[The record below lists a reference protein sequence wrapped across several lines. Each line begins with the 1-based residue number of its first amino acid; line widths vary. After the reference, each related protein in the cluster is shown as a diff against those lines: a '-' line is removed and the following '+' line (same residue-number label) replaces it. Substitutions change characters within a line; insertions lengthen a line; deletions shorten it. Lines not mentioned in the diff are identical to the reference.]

1 MFESKLDMASEPHKK
16 IGLFIKEVRRR
27 RGLTQKA
34 FAHALGTS
42 QSAVARMEAGDQNL
56 STGQLL
62 KISDVLHHQVVGI
75 KESVDFRIEGGHK
88 LHGTVVTNTSKNGA
102 LALMCTALLN
112 KAPTTLH
119 GIPRIEEIY
128 RMTEGFKSIGVQLDS
143 VDRTSLRITPP
154 RNFKLSSINQEAA
167 CKMRSGLMLI
177 GAMIHQK
184 NEFNLPH
191 AGGCNMGDRT
201 IAAHRHAL
209 EEFGVRIKTHD
220 DHYQLTHKKLKPAE
234 IVMYEASD
242 TATINALL
250 AAALVPGKTVI
261 KYAPPNYQVQDVCFL
276 LRQFGVRIDGVG
288 TTTLTVYG
296 VEEIN
301 KEITHHNSEDPIES
315 MMFISAA
322 AVTGSELRI
331 ERCPIEFLE
340 VELLKLSYMGLLC
353 EKSSVYFSQN
363 GKTKLV
369 DITVYPS
376 ELKASPVKIHP
387 LPYPGLNIDN
397 LPFFVP
403 IATQAKGTTLIHD
416 WAWEGRAIYFT
427 ELNRLG
433 ADIKL
438 ADPHR
443 VFITG
448 PTELKSAQVVC
459 PPALR
464 PAVVVL
470 IGMLAA
476 KGNSLLRNVYSIER
490 GYERI
495 AERLS
500 EVGAH
505 IEVVSDL

>member
-1 MFESKLDMASEPHKK
+1 M
-16 IGLFIKEVRRR
+16 IEV
-27 RGLTQKA
+27 L
-34 FAHALGTS
+34 
-42 QSAVARMEAGDQNL
+42 
-56 STGQLL
+56 
-62 KISDVLHHQVVGI
+62 
-75 KESVDFRIEGGHK
+75 
-88 LHGTVVTNTSKNGA
+88 
-102 LALMCTALLN
+102 
-112 KAPTTLH
+112 
-119 GIPRIEEIY
+119 
-128 RMTEGFKSIGVQLDS
+128 KSIGVQVDS
-143 VDRTSLRITPP
+143 VDRTTLKLTPP
-154 RNFKLSSINQEAA
+154 KNFRVSSIEKKSASR
-167 CKMRSGLMLI
+167 MRSVLMLI
-177 GAMIHQK
+177 GPLLHFK
-184 NEFNLPH
+184 NEFQLPH

-201 IAAHRHAL
+201 IAAHKHAL
-209 EEFGVRIKTHD
+209 EALGLRIKTNE
-220 DHYQLTHKKLKPAE
+220 DHYAFSHRKLKTAE
-234 IVMYEASD
+234 IIMYEASD
-242 TATINALL
+242 TAAINALL
-250 AAALVPGKTVI
+250 AAALIPGKTVI

-276 LRQFGVRIDGVG
+276 LRQFGVRVDGVG

-301 KEITHHNSEDPIES
+301 KPVTHYNSEDPIES

-322 AVTGSELRI
+322 AVTNSELHI

-340 VELLKLSYMGLLC
+340 VELLKLSYMGLKF
-353 EKSSVYFSQN
+353 EQSPVYVSKN

-403 IATQAKGTTLIHD
+403 IATQASGTTLIHD
-416 WAWEGRAIYFT
+416 WAWEGRAVYFT

-433 ADIKL
+433 ADVRL

-443 VFITG
+443 VLVTG
-448 PTELKSAQVVC
+448 PSALKAAQVVC

-476 KGNSLLRNVYSIER
+476 KGTSVLRNVYSIER

-500 EVGAH
+500 EIGAR
-505 IEVVSDL
+505 IEVISDL

>member
-1 MFESKLDMASEPHKK
+1 MVSEPHKK
-16 IGLFIKEVRRR
+16 IGLFIKELRRR

-34 FAHALGTS
+34 FAKALGTS
-42 QSAVARMEAGDQNL
+42 QSAVARMEAGEQNL

-75 KESVDFRIEGGHK
+75 KEGIDFKIEGGHT

-102 LALMCTALLN
+102 LALMCAALLN
-112 KAPTTLH
+112 KAPTVLH

-128 RMTEGFKSIGVQLDS
+128 HMIEVFKSIGVQ
-143 VDRTSLRITPP
+143 VDAIERTSLRITPP
-154 RNFKLSSINQEAA
+154 AHLKLSAIHTESAR
-167 CKMRSGLMLI
+167 KMRSVLMLM
-177 GAMIHQK
+177 GALIHRK
-184 NEFNLPH
+184 SEFRLPH
-191 AGGCNMGDRT
+191 AGGCSMGERT
-201 IAAHRHAL
+201 IVAHRHAL
-209 EEFGVRIKTHD
+209 EALGVRVKTHD
-220 DHYQLTHKKLKPAE
+220 DHYYLSHKKLKPAE
-234 IVMYEASD
+234 IIMYEASD

-250 AAALVPGKTVI
+250 AAALIPGKTII

-296 VEEIN
+296 VEEID
-301 KEITHHNSEDPIES
+301 KSVEHYNSEDPIES

-322 AVTGSELRI
+322 AVTHSELHI
-331 ERCPIEFLE
+331 TRCPIEFLE
-340 VELLKLSYMGLLC
+340 VELLKLSYMNLSY
-353 EKSSVYFSQN
+353 ETSPVYFAQN

-369 DITVYPS
+369 DITVFPS
-376 ELKASPVKIHP
+376 TLTASPVKIHP

-403 IATQAKGTTLIHD
+403 IATQAHGTTLIHD
-416 WAWEGRAIYFT
+416 WAWEGRALYFT

-433 ADIKL
+433 ADVKI

-443 VFITG
+443 VFVTG
-448 PTELKSAQVVC
+448 PTPLRAAQVVC

-470 IGMLAA
+470 IAMLAA
-476 KGNSLLRNVYSIER
+476 DGTSLLRNVYSIER

-495 AERLS
+495 AERLA
-500 EVGAH
+500 EAGAR

>member
-1 MFESKLDMASEPHKK
+1 MASDSHKK
-16 IGLFIKEVRRR
+16 IGLFIKELRRK

-34 FAHALGTS
+34 FSEALGTS
-42 QSAVARMEAGDQNL
+42 QSAVARMEKGGQNL
-56 STGQLL
+56 SSAQLF

-75 KESVDFRIEGGHK
+75 KESVDFQIEGGKK
-88 LHGTVVTNTSKNGA
+88 LHGTAVTNTSKNGA

-112 KAPTTLH
+112 KAPTTIH

-128 RMTEGFKSIGVQLDS
+128 RMIEVFKSIGVQLES
-143 VDRTSLRITPP
+143 VDRTSLKITPP
-154 RNFKLSSINQEAA
+154 KNFKLSSIDKASA
-167 CKMRSGLMLI
+167 KKMRSVLMLI
-177 GAMIHQK
+177 GPMLHNK
-184 NEFNLPH
+184 TEFTLPH

-201 IAAHRHAL
+201 IAAPRHAL
-209 EEFGVRIKTHD
+209 EALGLKVRTYEN
-220 DHYQLTHKKLKPAE
+220 HYAFSQKKLKPAE

-242 TATINALL
+242 TDAINALMT
-250 AAALVPGKTVI
+250 AALIPGKTVI

-301 KEITHHNSEDPIES
+301 KEITHYNSEDPIES

-322 AVTGSELRI
+322 AVTNSELTVK
-331 ERCPIEFLE
+331 RCPVDFLE
-340 VELLKLSYMGLLC
+340 VELLKLSYMGLKF
-353 EKSSVYFSQN
+353 EKSDMYFAKN

-369 DITVYPS
+369 DITIYPS
-376 ELKASPVKIHP
+376 ELKASALKIHP

-416 WAWEGRAIYFT
+416 WVWEGRAIYFT

-433 ADIKL
+433 ADVKL

-443 VFITG
+443 VFVTG
-448 PTELKSAQVVC
+448 KTELKGAQVVC

-470 IGMLAA
+470 IAMLAA
-476 KGNSLLRNVYSIER
+476 EGTSLLRNVYSIER

-500 EVGAH
+500 DIGAH
-505 IEVVSDL
+505 IEVVSEL

>member
-1 MFESKLDMASEPHKK
+1 MSSDSHKK
-16 IGLFIKEVRRR
+16 IGLFIKDLRRK

-34 FAHALGTS
+34 FATALNTS
-42 QSAVARMEAGDQNL
+42 QSAVARMEAGDQNI
-56 STGQLL
+56 STKQLL
-62 KISDVLHHQVVGI
+62 KISDVLHHPVLGI
-75 KESVDFRIEGGHK
+75 KESVDFRIEGGKK
-88 LHGTVVTNTSKNGA
+88 LHGTAVTNTSRNGA
-102 LALMCTALLN
+102 LALMCASLLN
-112 KAPTTLH
+112 KAPTTIY
-119 GIPRIEEIY
+119 GIPNIEEIF
-128 RMTEGFKSIGVQLDS
+128 RMVEVFKSIGVQLDK
-143 VDRTSLRITPP
+143 VEENGLRITPP
-154 RNFKLSSINQEAA
+154 KNFKLSSINKASA
-167 CKMRSGLMLI
+167 KKMRSVLMLI
-177 GAMIHQK
+177 GPMMHQK
-184 NEFNLPH
+184 AEFTLPH

-209 EEFGVRIKTHD
+209 EALGLKIRTYD
-220 DHYQLTHKKLKPAE
+220 NHYTFTQKKFKPAE
-234 IVMYEASD
+234 IIMYEASD
-242 TATINALL
+242 TAAINALM
-250 AAALVPGKTVI
+250 AAALIPGKTVI

-301 KEITHHNSEDPIES
+301 KPISHYNSEDPIES

-331 ERCPIEFLE
+331 DRCPIDFLE
-340 VELLKLSYMGLLC
+340 VELLKLHYMGLKF
-353 EKSSVYFSQN
+353 EKTPVYFAKN

-376 ELKASPVKIHP
+376 ELKASPLKIHP

-403 IATQAKGTTLIHD
+403 LATQAKGTTLIHD

-443 VFITG
+443 VFVTG
-448 PTELKSAQVVC
+448 PTQLTGAQVVC

-476 KGNSLLRNVYSIER
+476 KGTSLLRNVYSIER

-500 EVGAH
+500 EIGAH
-505 IEVVSDL
+505 IEIVSDL

>member
-1 MFESKLDMASEPHKK
+1 MASDSHKK
-16 IGLFIKEVRRR
+16 IGLFIKELRRK

-34 FAHALGTS
+34 FSEALGTS
-42 QSAVARMEAGDQNL
+42 QSAVAPMEKGEQNL
-56 STGQLL
+56 SSAQLF

-75 KESVDFRIEGGHK
+75 KESVDFQIEGGKK
-88 LHGTVVTNTSKNGA
+88 LHGTAVTNTSKNGA

-112 KAPTTLH
+112 KAPTTIH

-128 RMTEGFKSIGVQLDS
+128 RMIEVFKSIGVQLES
-143 VDRTSLRITPP
+143 VDRTSLKITPP
-154 RNFKLSSINQEAA
+154 KNFKLSSIDKASA
-167 CKMRSGLMLI
+167 KKMRSVLMLI
-177 GAMIHQK
+177 GPMLHNK
-184 NEFNLPH
+184 TEFTLPH

-209 EEFGVRIKTHD
+209 EALGLKVRTYEN
-220 DHYQLTHKKLKPAE
+220 HYAFSQKKLKPAE

-242 TATINALL
+242 TAAINALMT
-250 AAALVPGKTVI
+250 AALIPGKTVI

-301 KEITHHNSEDPIES
+301 KEITHYNSEDPIES

-322 AVTGSELRI
+322 AVTNSELTVK
-331 ERCPIEFLE
+331 RCPVDFLE
-340 VELLKLSYMGLLC
+340 VELLKLSYMGLKF
-353 EKSSVYFSQN
+353 EKSDMYFAKN

-369 DITVYPS
+369 DITIYPS
-376 ELKASPVKIHP
+376 ELKASALKIHP

-416 WAWEGRAIYFT
+416 WVWEGRAIYFT

-433 ADIKL
+433 ADVKL

-443 VFITG
+443 VFVTG
-448 PTELKSAQVVC
+448 KTELKSAQVVC

-470 IGMLAA
+470 IAMLAA
-476 KGNSLLRNVYSIER
+476 EGTSLLRNVYSIER

-500 EVGAH
+500 DIGAH
-505 IEVVSDL
+505 IEVVSEL

>member
-1 MFESKLDMASEPHKK
+1 MASESHKK
-16 IGLFIKEVRRR
+16 LGLFIKELRRA

-34 FAHALGTS
+34 FAESLGTS
-42 QSAVARMEAGDQNL
+42 QSAVARMEKGEQNL
-56 STGQLL
+56 STAQLL

-75 KESVDFRIEGGHK
+75 KESVDFQIEGGHK
-88 LHGTVVTNTSKNGA
+88 LRGTAVTNTSKNGA
-102 LALMCTALLN
+102 LALMCAALLN
-112 KAPTTLH
+112 KAPTTIH
-119 GIPRIEEIY
+119 GVPRIEEIR
-128 RMTEGFKSIGVQLDS
+128 RMIEVFKSIGIQLDS
-143 VDRTSLRITPP
+143 VGRNSLKITPP
-154 RNFKLSSINQEAA
+154 KQFRLSSINKASA
-167 CKMRSGLMLI
+167 SRMRSVLMLI
-177 GAMIHQK
+177 GPLMHARS
-184 NEFNLPH
+184 EFSLPH

-209 EEFGVRIKTHD
+209 EALGLRVKTNE
-220 DHYQLTHKKLKPAE
+220 DHYAFSYKKLKAGE
-234 IVMYEASD
+234 IIMYEASD
-242 TATINALL
+242 TATINALM
-250 AAALVPGKTVI
+250 AAALIPGKTVI

-301 KEITHHNSEDPIES
+301 KPIEHHNSEDPIES
-315 MMFISAA
+315 MMFITAA
-322 AVTGSELRI
+322 AVTHSELRV
-331 ERCPIEFLE
+331 ERCPIDFLE
-340 VELLKLSYMGLLC
+340 VELLKLKYMGLQYDQ
-353 EKSSVYFSQN
+353 SDVYFAHN

-369 DITVYPS
+369 DLTIHPS

-397 LPFFVP
+397 LPFFAP
-403 IATQAKGTTLIHD
+403 IAAVAKGTTLIHD

-433 ADIKL
+433 ADVKL

-443 VFITG
+443 VLVTG
-448 PTELKSAQVVC
+448 PRELKGAQVVC

-470 IGMLAA
+470 MGMLAA
-476 KGNSLLRNVYSIER
+476 KGTSVLRNVYSIER

-500 EVGAH
+500 EIGAK
-505 IEVVSDL
+505 IEVVSDF

>member
-1 MFESKLDMASEPHKK
+1 MASESHKK
-16 IGLFIKEVRRR
+16 IGLFIKELRRA
-27 RGLTQKA
+27 RGMTQKA
-34 FAHALGTS
+34 FAVALGTS
-42 QSAVARMEAGDQNL
+42 QSAVARMEKGEQNL
-56 STGQLL
+56 STAQLL

-75 KESVDFRIEGGHK
+75 KESVDFQVEGGHR
-88 LHGTVVTNTSKNGA
+88 LHGTAVTNTSKNGA
-102 LALMCTALLN
+102 LALMCAALLN
-112 KAPTTLH
+112 KAPTTIH
-119 GIPRIEEIY
+119 GIPRIEEIR
-128 RMTEGFKSIGVQLDS
+128 RMIEVLKSIGIQIDS
-143 VDRTSLRITPP
+143 VGRTSLRITPP
-154 RNFKLSSINQEAA
+154 KKLRLSGINKASA
-167 CKMRSGLMLI
+167 SRMRSVLMLI
-177 GAMIHQK
+177 GPLMHIK
-184 NEFNLPH
+184 EEFTLPH

-209 EEFGVRIKTHD
+209 EALGLRVKTNE
-220 DHYQLTHKKLKPAE
+220 DHYAFSHRKLKPAE
-234 IVMYEASD
+234 IIMYEASD
-242 TATINALL
+242 TAAINALM
-250 AAALVPGKTVI
+250 AAALIPGKTVI

-276 LRQFGVRIDGVG
+276 LRQFGVRVDGVG

-301 KEITHHNSEDPIES
+301 KEIEHYNSEDPIES
-315 MMFISAA
+315 MMFITA
-322 AVTGSELRI
+322 AVVTNSELKI

-340 VELLKLSYMGLLC
+340 VELLKLEYMGLKY
-353 EKSSVYFSQN
+353 EKSEEYFSKN

-369 DITVYPS
+369 DLVLHPS
-376 ELKASPVKIHP
+376 ELKSSPVKIHP

-416 WAWEGRAIYFT
+416 WAWEGRAVYFT

-433 ADIKL
+433 ADVKL

-443 VFITG
+443 VLVTG
-448 PTELKSAQVVC
+448 PTELKGAQVVC

-470 IGMLAA
+470 MGMLAA
-476 KGNSLLRNVYSIER
+476 KGTSVLRNVYSIER

-500 EVGAH
+500 EIGAK
-505 IEVVSDL
+505 IEIVSDF

>member
-1 MFESKLDMASEPHKK
+1 MASDSHKK
-16 IGLFIKEVRRR
+16 IGLFIKELRRK

-34 FAHALGTS
+34 FSEALGTS
-42 QSAVARMEAGDQNL
+42 QSAVARMEKGEQNL
-56 STGQLL
+56 SSAQLF

-75 KESVDFRIEGGHK
+75 KESVDFKIEGGQK
-88 LHGTVVTNTSKNGA
+88 LHGTAVTNTSKNGA

-112 KAPTTLH
+112 KAPTTIH

-128 RMTEGFKSIGVQLDS
+128 RMIEVFKSIGVQLES
-143 VDRTSLRITPP
+143 VDRTSLKITPP
-154 RNFKLSSINQEAA
+154 KNFKLSSIDKNSAV
-167 CKMRSGLMLI
+167 KMRSVLMLI
-177 GAMIHQK
+177 GPMLHQK
-184 NEFNLPH
+184 SEFNLPH

-201 IAAHRHAL
+201 IAAHKHAL
-209 EEFGVRIKTHD
+209 EAFGLKVRTYEN
-220 DHYQLTHKKLKPAE
+220 HYTFSHKKLHPAE
-234 IVMYEASD
+234 IIMYEASD
-242 TATINALL
+242 TAAINALMT
-250 AAALVPGKTVI
+250 AALIPGKTVI

-301 KEITHHNSEDPIES
+301 KEITHYNSEDPIES

-322 AVTGSELRI
+322 AVTRSELRI
-331 ERCPIEFLE
+331 ERCPIDFLE
-340 VELLKLSYMGLLC
+340 VELLKLSYMGLKF
-353 EKSSVYFSQN
+353 EQGEPYFAKN

-369 DITVYPS
+369 DLTILPS
-376 ELKASPVKIHP
+376 DLKASALKIHP

-433 ADIKL
+433 ADVKL

-443 VFITG
+443 VFVTG
-448 PTELKSAQVVC
+448 PTELKAAQVVC

-470 IGMLAA
+470 IAMLAA
-476 KGNSLLRNVYSIER
+476 EGTSLLRNVYSIER

-500 EVGAH
+500 EIGAH
-505 IEVVSDL
+505 IEIVSEL

>member
-1 MFESKLDMASEPHKK
+1 MASESHKK

-34 FAHALGTS
+34 FAKALGTS

-75 KESVDFRIEGGHK
+75 KESVDFQIQGGHK

-102 LALMCTALLN
+102 LALMCAALLN
-112 KAPTTLH
+112 KGTTTLH

-128 RMTEGFKSIGVQLDS
+128 RMIEVFKSIGVQLDS
-143 VDRTSLRITPP
+143 IDRTSLRITPP
-154 RNFKLSSINQEAA
+154 KSFALASINQESAR
-167 CKMRSGLMLI
+167 KMRSVLMLI
-177 GAMIHQK
+177 GAMIHHK
-184 NEFNLPH
+184 EEFTLPH

-209 EEFGVRIKTHD
+209 EELGVRVKTND
-220 DHYQLTHKKLKPAE
+220 DHYQFTRKKLRPAE
-234 IVMYEASD
+234 IIMYEASD

-250 AAALVPGKTVI
+250 AAACVPGKTVI

-296 VEEIN
+296 VENID
-301 KEITHHNSEDPIES
+301 KDITHYNSEDPIES

-322 AVTGSELRI
+322 AVTGSELCV

-340 VELLKLSYMGLLC
+340 VELLKLSYMGLRYD
-353 EKSSVYFSQN
+353 KTPIYFSKN

-369 DITVYPS
+369 DITIYAS
-376 ELKASPVKIHP
+376 ELKASPIKIHP

-403 IATQAKGTTLIHD
+403 IATQAAGTTLIHD
-416 WAWEGRAIYFT
+416 WAWEGRALYFT

-433 ADIKL
+433 ADVKL

-443 VFITG
+443 VFVTG
-448 PTELKSAQVVC
+448 PTHLKAAQIVC

-470 IGMLAA
+470 ISMLAA
-476 KGNSLLRNVYSIER
+476 EGVSLLRNVYSIER

-500 EVGAH
+500 AVGAH
-505 IEVVSDL
+505 IAVVSDL

>member
-1 MFESKLDMASEPHKK
+1 MASDSHRK
-16 IGLFIKEVRRR
+16 IGLFIKELRRR

-34 FAHALGTS
+34 FAQALGTS
-42 QSAVARMEAGDQNL
+42 QSAIARMETGEQNL
-56 STGQLL
+56 STAQLF
-62 KISDVLHHQVVGI
+62 KISDVLHHQVLGI
-75 KESVDFRIEGGHK
+75 KESVDFKIEGGHK
-88 LHGTVVTNTSKNGA
+88 LHGTAVTNTSKNGA
-102 LALMCTALLN
+102 LALMCAALLN

-128 RMTEGFKSIGVQLDS
+128 RMIEVFKSIGIQLEAL
-143 VDRTSLRITPP
+143 DRTTLRITPP
-154 RNFKLSSINQEAA
+154 KNFKLSAIDKNAA
-167 CKMRSGLMLI
+167 KRMRSVLMLI
-177 GAMIHQK
+177 GPMMHQK
-184 NEFNLPH
+184 TDFNLPH
-191 AGGCNMGDRT
+191 AGGCNMGERT
-201 IAAHRHAL
+201 IAAHKHAL
-209 EEFGVRIKTHD
+209 EAFGLKIKTQENQ
-220 DHYQLTHKKLKPAE
+220 YSFAHKKLAPAE
-234 IVMYEASD
+234 IIMYEASD
-242 TATINALL
+242 TAAINALM
-250 AAALVPGKTVI
+250 AAALIPGKTVI

-276 LRQFGVRIDGVG
+276 LRQFGVRVDGVG

-301 KEITHHNSEDPIES
+301 KEITHYNSEDPIES

-322 AVTGSELRI
+322 AVTNSELRI
-331 ERCPIEFLE
+331 ERCPIDFLE
-340 VELLKLSYMGLLC
+340 VELLKLSYMGLKY
-353 EKSSVYFSQN
+353 EMSTPYFALN

-369 DITVYPS
+369 DLTILPS
-376 ELKASPVKIHP
+376 ELKASELKIHP

-433 ADIKL
+433 ADVKL

-443 VFITG
+443 VFVTG
-448 PTELKSAQVVC
+448 PTPLKAAQVVC

-464 PAVVVL
+464 PAVVIL

-476 KGNSLLRNVYSIER
+476 KGTSVLRNVYSIER

-500 EVGAH
+500 EIGAQ
-505 IEVVSDL
+505 IEVVSEL

>member
-1 MFESKLDMASEPHKK
+1 MASESHKK
-16 IGLFIKEVRRR
+16 IGLFIKELRRR

-34 FAHALGTS
+34 FAAALGTS
-42 QSAVARMEAGDQNL
+42 QSAVARMEKGEQNL
-56 STGQLL
+56 STAQLL
-62 KISDVLHHQVVGI
+62 KISDVLHHQVVGL
-75 KESVDFRIEGGHK
+75 KESVDFQVEGGKK
-88 LHGTVVTNTSKNGA
+88 LHGTAVTNTSKNGA
-102 LALMCTALLN
+102 LGLMCAALLN
-112 KAPTTLH
+112 KAPTTIH

-128 RMTEGFKSIGVQLDS
+128 RMIEVFKSIGVQLDS
-143 VDRTSLRITPP
+143 VGRNTLKITPP
-154 RNFKLSSINQEAA
+154 KQFRLSNINKESATR
-167 CKMRSGLMLI
+167 MRSVLMLI
-177 GAMIHQK
+177 GAMVHHK
-184 NEFNLPH
+184 SEFNLPH
-191 AGGCNMGDRT
+191 AGGCSMGDRT
-201 IAAHRHAL
+201 IAAHKHAL
-209 EEFGVRIKTHD
+209 EELGVRIKTHEN
-220 DHYQLTHKKLKPAE
+220 HYSFTSKKLRAAE

-250 AAALVPGKTVI
+250 AAALIPGKTVI

-276 LRQFGVRIDGVG
+276 LRQFGVRVDGVG

-301 KEITHHNSEDPIES
+301 KEITHYNSEDPIES

-322 AVTGSELRI
+322 AVTNSELHI
-331 ERCPIEFLE
+331 ERCPIDFLE
-340 VELLKLSYMGLLC
+340 IELLKLSYMGLKF
-353 EKSSVYFSQN
+353 EKSPVYFAKN

-416 WAWEGRAIYFT
+416 WAWEGRAIYFS

-433 ADIKL
+433 ADVKL

-443 VFITG
+443 VLVTG
-448 PTELKSAQVVC
+448 QTDLRAAQVVC

-464 PAVVVL
+464 PAMVVL

-476 KGNSLLRNVYSIER
+476 KGTSVLRNVYSIER

-500 EVGAH
+500 EIGAH
-505 IEVVSDL
+505 IEIVHDF

>member
-1 MFESKLDMASEPHKK
+1 MSSDSHKK
-16 IGLFIKEVRRR
+16 IGLFIKELRRR
-27 RGLTQKA
+27 RGLTQKS
-34 FAHALGTS
+34 FAQALGTS
-42 QSAVARMEAGDQNL
+42 QSAVARIEKGEQNL

-62 KISDVLHHQVVGI
+62 KISDVLHHQVVGL
-75 KESVDFRIEGGHK
+75 KESVDFKIEGGHK
-88 LHGTVVTNTSKNGA
+88 LHGSAVTNTSKNGA
-102 LALMCTALLN
+102 LALLCAALLN
-112 KAPTTLH
+112 KAPTVLH

-128 RMTEGFKSIGVQLDS
+128 RMIEVFKSIGVQIDS
-143 VDRTSLRITPP
+143 LDRTTLRITPP
-154 RNFKLSSINQEAA
+154 TQFKLASIDKAA
-167 CKMRSGLMLI
+167 ARRMRSVLMLI
-177 GAMIHQK
+177 GPMIHQK
-184 NEFNLPH
+184 AEFALPH

-201 IAAHRHAL
+201 IAAHKHVL
-209 EEFGVRIKTHD
+209 EAFGGRVKTHEE
-220 DHYQLTHKKLKPAE
+220 HYAFAYKKLKPAE

-242 TATINALL
+242 TATINALMI
-250 AAALVPGKTVI
+250 AALIPGKTVI

-276 LRQFGVRIDGVG
+276 LRQFGVRVDGVG

-301 KEITHHNSEDPIES
+301 KEITHYNSEDPIES
-315 MMFISAA
+315 MMFLSAA
-322 AVTGSELRI
+322 IVTGSELRV
-331 ERCPIEFLE
+331 ERCPIDFLE
-340 VELLKLSYMGLLC
+340 VELLKLSYMGLKY
-353 EKSSVYFSQN
+353 EQSAPYFAHN

-369 DITVYPS
+369 DITVFPS
-376 ELKASPVKIHP
+376 ELRASPVKIHP

-403 IATQAKGTTLIHD
+403 IATQSQGTTLIHD

-433 ADIKL
+433 ADVKL

-443 VFITG
+443 VFVTG
-448 PTELKSAQVVC
+448 PTPLKAAQVVC

-476 KGNSLLRNVYSIER
+476 EGTSLLRNVYSIER

-500 EVGAH
+500 EIGAH
-505 IEVVSDL
+505 VEVVSEL